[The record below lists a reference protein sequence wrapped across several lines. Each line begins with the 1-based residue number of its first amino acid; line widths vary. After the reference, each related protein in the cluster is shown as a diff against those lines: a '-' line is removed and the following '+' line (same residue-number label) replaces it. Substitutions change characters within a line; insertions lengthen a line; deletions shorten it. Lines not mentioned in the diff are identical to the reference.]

1 MVSNTVTFN
10 KPKLHS
16 KIGILAINCHQAEQ
30 ATLNLE
36 LKILQPLFSFLK
48 NFLMIRLIIEPPV
61 GAIRRQA
68 VKTLLPRLKFNK
80 CAHPRVDY
88 LTRKQYNCIY
98 SLRFANIHCNLYHNE
113 Y

>member
-1 MVSNTVTFN
+1 MVSSAINLN
-10 KPKLHS
+10 KPKWYPQT
-16 KIGILAINCHQAEQ
+16 GIVAVNCHHAEQ

-36 LKILQPLFSFLK
+36 LKILQPLFSSLK

-68 VKTLLPRLKFNK
+68 VKTLLPRLKFNN

-88 LTRKQYNCIY
+88 LTQKQYNCIY
-98 SLRFANIHCNLYHNE
+98 SLRFTNIHCDINYNE